1 MRFSKF
7 RLVLLALT
15 SGVLLALGWP
25 TYGVPLLLFFAFVP
39 LLLAER
45 QLRLSE
51 VKHKGLKIFGL
62 SYLTFVIWNAVTTSW
77 LRFAD
82 LFGAS
87 FAVFVNA
94 ALMALI
100 VLIYHKYAKRQSTN
114 RALLFLV
121 VLWISFEKLHLG
133 WEFSWPWL
141 NLGNGFSEYM
151 SWIQWYEYTGT
162 FGGTLWVWIL
172 NALIFKGMLSYQD
185 DQSKRVLKSVLL
197 KCAGLI
203 IVPILISFVIYSSY
217 TQEGET
223 VNVIALQPNIDPY
236 SEKYN
241 RTNLNF
247 AELFFE
253 LSDSKITDATDFVI
267 APETFLAESTPL
279 SKFDNSLLKSK
290 FDRYVK
296 AHPNVNLLTGIS
308 FYDMFTDKSK
318 IKKETNTYKFT
329 ANTWYDDY
337 NAALL
342 INSSNAVQQYNKSK
356 LVVGIENFP
365 YQEILKPIVGDA
377 LIDLG
382 GTVAMKT
389 TQDYRGVFT
398 SSNSKFKVAPI
409 ICYESVY
416 GEFVSGYVRNE
427 ANFLAIITND
437 AWWND
442 TQGHKQHL
450 SYAKLR
456 AVETRRDIVRSANT
470 GISAIINAKGE
481 ITSRLAYG
489 EKGALSGQIITNDTI
504 TFYVMA
510 GDYIARISIFIL
522 VFVGLI
528 GFFRRKKETS

>member
-1 MRFSKF
+1 MQFSKF
-7 RLVLLALT
+7 KLITLALT
-15 SGVLLALGWP
+15 SGILLALGWP
-25 TYGVPLLLFFAFVP
+25 TYGFPILLFLAFVP

-51 VKHKGLKIFGL
+51 VKRKGLKIFGL
-62 SYLTFVIWNAVTTSW
+62 SYVTFVIWNAITTSW

-82 LFGAS
+82 PFGAG

-100 VLIYHKYAKRQSTN
+100 FLIYHKYAKRQSIN
-114 RALLFLV
+114 RSLLFLV

-141 NLGNGFSEYM
+141 NLGNGFSEYI
-151 SWIQWYEYTGT
+151 SLVQWYEYTGT

-172 NALIFKGMLSYQD
+172 NAILFKGVLSYQD
-185 DQSKRVLKSVLL
+185 DKSKQVLKSLLL

-203 IVPILISFVIYSSY
+203 IVPIIISLAIYSTYSH
-217 TQEGET
+217 EGET

-241 RTNLNF
+241 MTNLKF

-253 LSDSKITDATDFVI
+253 LSNSKITDSTDFII
-267 APETFLAESTPL
+267 APETFLAESIRIPE
-279 SKFDNSLLKSK
+279 FRNSLLKSK
-290 FDRYVK
+290 MKRYVNDY
-296 AHPNVNLLTGIS
+296 PNVNLLTGIS
-308 FYDMFTDKSK
+308 FIDTFSDPKR
-318 IKKETNTYKFT
+318 IRKETNQYSKTL
-329 ANTWYDDY
+329 WYDDY
-337 NAALL
+337 NSAIL
-342 INSSNAVQQYNKSK
+342 INSSNTVQQYNKSK
-356 LVVGIENFP
+356 LVVGVENFP
-365 YQEILKPIVGDA
+365 YQDILKPILGDA

-389 TQDYRGVFT
+389 TQDYRSVFT

-427 ANFLAIITND
+427 ANFLAIVTND
-437 AWWND
+437 AWWNL

-470 GISAIINAKGE
+470 GISAIINAKGD
-481 ITSRLAYG
+481 ITSSIPYG
-489 EKGALSGQIITNDTI
+489 EKGALSGQIITNDKM

-528 GFFRRKKETS
+528 GFFRRKKEKI